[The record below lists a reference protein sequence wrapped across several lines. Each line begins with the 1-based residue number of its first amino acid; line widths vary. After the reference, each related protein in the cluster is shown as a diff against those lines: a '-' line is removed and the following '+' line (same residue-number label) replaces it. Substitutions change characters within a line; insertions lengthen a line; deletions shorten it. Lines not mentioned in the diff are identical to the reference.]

1 MSMNPS
7 VPGASIFAALRG
19 SATLVPLKERLF
31 AAVWIA
37 SLVSN
42 FGSLVQAVGASWLMT
57 SIAPSPDIVALVQ
70 AAVALPILMFSLPAG
85 AVADIW
91 RRRTVMLIAQCFML
105 VVSVS
110 LAALTHFGTVLP
122 WSLLAFTFALGTG
135 AALYGPAWQAAVG
148 ELVPRQQIPAAVALN
163 SLGFNVARA
172 LGPALGGAIVAAMGA
187 EAAFLFNALSYIA
200 LIVVLAR
207 WKPPAVEQR
216 LPPENMGPAMIAGL
230 RYAALSLVIRAV
242 LVRTFAFGLCGSAI
256 WALLPLVARHLLAG
270 GPLTYGVLLGALGIG
285 AIIGAMLS
293 TPLRQRLGG
302 EAVVRIAVPL
312 FGVCAIACA
321 FSTALPLLIIALTA
335 AGAGWVMALSTFN
348 VVVQMSSPRWVMGR
362 AMSVYQMMTF
372 GGMALGSWLWGLLAD
387 YLNVSV
393 SLAVSGVAMLA
404 SVLLA
409 LSFRLPAYEHLNM
422 EPSGAWPEPEVTL
435 DFDPQSGPVIVS
447 EEYRIAPGDVPAF
460 LAAMRILRRNR
471 RRDGARRWM
480 LTQDVADPQVW
491 LERFEVATWL
501 DHMRQHHRVTVADRT
516 AELRVRNLHQ
526 GPTPPRICYFL
537 ERPLAAV
544 GTTPTRPSKS
554 QADTS
559 QTGTPR
565 ADKAQ
570 ANETM
575 ANETLAKGR

>member
-42 FGSLVQAVGASWLMT
+42 FGSLVQSVGASWLMT
-57 SIAPSPDIVALVQ
+57 SLTNSPDVVALVQ
-70 AAVALPILMFSLPAG
+70 AAIALPILLFSLPAG
-85 AVADIW
+85 AIADIW

-105 VVSVS
+105 VVSVF
-110 LAALTHFGTVLP
+110 LAALTHFGTVMP
-122 WSLLAFTFALGTG
+122 PSLLAFTFLLGTG

-172 LGPALGGAIVAAMGA
+172 LGPALGGAIVAALGA
-187 EAAFLFNALSYIA
+187 EAAFLFNAVSYVA
-200 LIVVLAR
+200 LIIVLVR
-207 WKPPAVEQR
+207 WKPPAIEQR

-256 WALLPLVARHLLAG
+256 WALLPLVARHLVGG

-285 AIIGAMLS
+285 AIVGAVLS

-302 EAVVRIAVPL
+302 EAVERIAIPL
-312 FGVCAIACA
+312 FGVCALACA
-321 FSTALPLLIIALTA
+321 FFTAILPLLVALTA

-362 AMSVYQMMTF
+362 AMAVYQMMTF
-372 GGMALGSWLWGLLAD
+372 GGLALGSWLWGVLAD
-387 YLNVSV
+387 HLGISL
-393 SLAVSGVAMLA
+393 SLALSGVAMLA
-404 SVLLA
+404 SLLLA
-409 LSFRLPAYEHLNM
+409 WSFRLPAYEHLNM

-447 EEYRIAPGDVPAF
+447 EEYRIAPEDVPAF
-460 LAAMRILRRNR
+460 LSAMRNLRRNR

-480 LTQDVADPQVW
+480 LTQDVADPEVW

-516 AELRVRNLHQ
+516 AELRVRDLHKGQ
-526 GPTPPRICYFL
+526 TPPRIRYFL
-537 ERPLAAV
+537 ERPLAAA
-544 GTTPTRPSKS
+544 GTMEVKAKAAGTKEAETAESRPAES
-554 QADTS
+554 QADKIVVKS
-559 QTGTPR
+559 
-565 ADKAQ
+565 
-570 ANETM
+570 E
-575 ANETLAKGR
+575 

>member
-7 VPGASIFAALRG
+7 VPGASIFAALGG
-19 SATLVPLKERLF
+19 SSTLVPLKGKLF

-57 SIAPSPDIVALVQ
+57 SIASSPDIVALVQ
-70 AAVALPILMFSLPAG
+70 AAIALPILLFSLPAG
-85 AVADIW
+85 AIADIW
-91 RRRTVMLIAQCFML
+91 RRRTVMLIGQCFML

-110 LAALTHFGTVLP
+110 LAVLTHFGTVVP
-122 WSLLAFTFALGTG
+122 STLLAFTFALGVG
-135 AALYGPAWQAAVG
+135 SALYGPAWQAAVS

-172 LGPALGGAIVAAMGA
+172 LGPALGGAIVAAIGP
-187 EAAFLFNALSYIA
+187 EAAFLFNAVSYIG
-200 LIVVLAR
+200 LIVVLLR

-216 LPPENMGPAMIAGL
+216 LPPENMGPAMVAGL
-230 RYAALSLVIRAV
+230 RYAGLSLVIRAV

-256 WALLPLVARHLLAG
+256 WALLPLVARHLVGG

-285 AIIGAMLS
+285 AIAGAFLA

-302 EAVVRIAVPL
+302 EALVRIAVAL
-312 FGVCAIACA
+312 FGLCALACA
-321 FSTALPLLIIALTA
+321 FFTAIPPLLIALMI
-335 AGAGWVMALSTFN
+335 AGAGWVMTLSSFN

-372 GGMALGSWLWGLLAD
+372 GGMALGSWFWGVLAD
-387 YLNVSV
+387 HLGI
-393 SLAVSGVAMLA
+393 SLSLGLSGIAMLA
-404 SVLLA
+404 SLLLA

-422 EPSGAWPEPEVTL
+422 EPSGAWPEPNVIL

-447 EEYRIAPGDVPAF
+447 EEYRIAPDDVPAF
-460 LAAMRILRRNR
+460 LAAMRVLRRNR

-516 AELRVRNLHQ
+516 AELRVRNLHK
-526 GPTPPRICYFL
+526 GSTPPRIRYFL

-544 GTTPTRPSKS
+544 ATAENRPTNP
-554 QADTS
+554 QPAE
-559 QTGTPR
+559 PR
-565 ADKAQ
+565 ADTKPQDRA
-570 ANETM
+570 AP
-575 ANETLAKGR
+575 

>member
-7 VPGASIFAALRG
+7 VPGASIFAALGG
-19 SATLVPLKERLF
+19 SSTLVPLKGKLF

-57 SIAPSPDIVALVQ
+57 SIASSPDIVALVQ
-70 AAVALPILMFSLPAG
+70 AAIALPILLFSLPAG
-85 AVADIW
+85 AIADIW
-91 RRRTVMLIAQCFML
+91 RRRTVMLIGQCFML

-110 LAALTHFGTVLP
+110 LAVLTHFGTVVP
-122 WSLLAFTFALGTG
+122 STLLAFTFALGVG
-135 AALYGPAWQAAVG
+135 SALYGPAWQAAVS

-172 LGPALGGAIVAAMGA
+172 LGPALGGAIVAAIGP
-187 EAAFLFNALSYIA
+187 EAAFLFNAVSYIG
-200 LIVVLAR
+200 LIVVLLR

-216 LPPENMGPAMIAGL
+216 LPPENMGPAMVAGL
-230 RYAALSLVIRAV
+230 RYAGLSLVIRAV

-256 WALLPLVARHLLAG
+256 WALLPLVARHLVGG

-285 AIIGAMLS
+285 AIAGAFLA

-302 EAVVRIAVPL
+302 EALVRIAVAL
-312 FGVCAIACA
+312 FGLCALACA
-321 FSTALPLLIIALTA
+321 FFTAIPPLLIALMI
-335 AGAGWVMALSTFN
+335 AGAGWVMTLSSFN

-372 GGMALGSWLWGLLAD
+372 GGMALGSWFWGVLAD
-387 YLNVSV
+387 HLGI
-393 SLAVSGVAMLA
+393 SLSLGLSGIAMLA
-404 SVLLA
+404 SLLLA

-422 EPSGAWPEPEVTL
+422 EPSGAWPEPNVIL

-447 EEYRIAPGDVPAF
+447 EEYRIAPDDVPAF
-460 LAAMRILRRNR
+460 LAAMRVLRRNR

-516 AELRVRNLHQ
+516 AELRVRNLHK
-526 GPTPPRICYFL
+526 GSTPPRIRYFL

-544 GTTPTRPSKS
+544 ATAENRPTNP
-554 QADTS
+554 QPTE
-559 QTGTPR
+559 PR
-565 ADKAQ
+565 ADTTPQDRA
-570 ANETM
+570 AP
-575 ANETLAKGR
+575 

>member
-19 SATLVPLKERLF
+19 SATLVPLKHRLF

-70 AAVALPILMFSLPAG
+70 AASALPILLFSLPAG
-85 AVADIW
+85 AIADIW
-91 RRRTVMLIAQCFML
+91 QRRTVMLIAQVLML
-105 VVSVS
+105 TVSAS
-110 LAALTHFGTVLP
+110 LAALAHFGTILP

-148 ELVPRQQIPAAVALN
+148 ELVPRHEIPPAVALN
-163 SLGFNVARA
+163 SLNFNVARSI
-172 LGPALGGAIVAAMGA
+172 GPAIGGAIVAAAGP
-187 EAAFLFNALSYIA
+187 EAAFTFNALSYIG

-207 WKPPAVEQR
+207 WRPPAVERR
-216 LPPENMGPAMIAGL
+216 LPPESMGPAMIAGL
-230 RYAALSLVIRAV
+230 RYAALSLTIRAV

-256 WALLPLVARHLLAG
+256 WALLPLVARHLVGG
-270 GPLTYGVLLGALGIG
+270 GPLIYGVLLGALGIG
-285 AIIGAMLS
+285 AIIGAILS
-293 TPLRQRLGG
+293 TPLRQHLGS
-302 EAVVRIAVPL
+302 EAVVRGAVAL
-312 FGVCAIACA
+312 FGVCAIVSA
-321 FSTALPLLIIALTA
+321 FFTALLPLILALIA
-335 AGAGWVMALSTFN
+335 AGAGWVMALANFN

-372 GGMALGSWLWGLLAD
+372 GGMALGSWLWGVVAD
-387 YLNVSV
+387 HLNVSI
-393 SLAVSGVAMLA
+393 SLAVSGAAMLL
-404 SVLLA
+404 SLLLA
-409 LSFRLPAYEHLNM
+409 WSFRLPAYEHLNL
-422 EPSGAWPEPEVTL
+422 EPSSAWPEPQVTL

-447 EEYRIAPGDVPAF
+447 AEYKIAPDDVPAF
-460 LAAMRILRRNR
+460 LAAMRTLRRNR

-516 AELRVRNLHQ
+516 AEMKVRDLHQ
-526 GPTPPRICYFL
+526 GPLPPRVRHFL

-544 GTTPTRPSKS
+544 GTTEPRPANS
-554 QADTS
+554 QPA
-559 QTGTPR
+559 
-565 ADKAQ
+565 KATIE
-570 ANETM
+570 N
-575 ANETLAKGR
+575 G

>member
-70 AAVALPILMFSLPAG
+70 AAVALPILLFSLPAG
-85 AVADIW
+85 AIADIW
-91 RRRTVMLIAQCFML
+91 RRRTVMLIGQCFML
-105 VVSVS
+105 VVSVT
-110 LAALTHFGTVLP
+110 LAALTHFGTVMP
-122 WSLLAFTFALGTG
+122 SSLLAFTFALGTG

-148 ELVPRQQIPAAVALN
+148 ELVPREQIPAAVALN

-172 LGPALGGAIVAAMGA
+172 LGPALGGGIVAALGP
-187 EAAFLFNALSYIA
+187 EAAFLFNALSYIG
-200 LIVVLAR
+200 LIVVLLR
-207 WKPPAVEQR
+207 WKPPEVEQR

-230 RYAALSLVIRAV
+230 RYSALSLVIRSV
-242 LVRTFAFGLCGSAI
+242 LVRTFAFGLCGSAV
-256 WALLPLVARHLLAG
+256 WALLPLVARHLVGG

-285 AIIGAMLS
+285 AIAGAFLS

-302 EAVVRIAVPL
+302 EAVVRLAVAL
-312 FGVCAIACA
+312 FGVCALASA
-321 FSTALPLLIIALTA
+321 FFTAIPPLLLFLTV
-335 AGAGWVMALSTFN
+335 AGAGWVMTLSTFN

-372 GGMALGSWLWGLLAD
+372 GGMALGSWLWGVLAD
-387 YLNVSV
+387 HLSV
-393 SLAVSGVAMLA
+393 SLSLALSGGAVLA
-404 SVLLA
+404 SLLLA

-422 EPSGAWPEPEVTL
+422 EPSGAWPEPNVIL
-435 DFDPQSGPVIVS
+435 DFDPQSGPVIIS
-447 EEYRIAPGDVPAF
+447 EEYRIAPDDVPAF
-460 LAAMRILRRNR
+460 LAAMRVLRRNR

-516 AELRVRNLHQ
+516 AELRVRNLHK
-526 GPTPPRICYFL
+526 GPTPPRIRYFL
-537 ERPLAAV
+537 ERPLAAA
-544 GTTPTRPSKS
+544 GTATSGTAKPRPAESQAHAKS
-554 QADTS
+554 QD
-559 QTGTPR
+559 R
-565 ADKAQ
+565 AAP
-570 ANETM
+570 
-575 ANETLAKGR
+575 